1 MNHSASV
8 ALVTGAARRI
18 GAAIVKNLHQ
28 AGFKVFIHYHKS
40 ALEAQA
46 LAESLNRIR
55 KDSAFLISFDLQSP
69 DTAKTLIETVLEK
82 TGRLDVLVNNAS
94 LFVKDT
100 DEQWDALFQVNLRAP
115 WLLSQAAFPFLQK
128 QEGLIVNIADIHA
141 DKPLR
146 DYALYCQTKAALVM
160 QTKSLA
166 LEFSPKVR
174 VNAVSPGAIAWP
186 EGVNAL
192 PADRQQK
199 IIDKTLLKKHGEP
212 VYIARAVL
220 ALIENPYVTGQIWS
234 VDGGR
239 SIR

>member
-1 MNHSASV
+1 MNHPSSV

-18 GAAIVKNLHQ
+18 GAAIVQNLHQ

-40 ALEAQA
+40 VLEAQA

-55 KDSAFLISFDLQSP
+55 KDSAWLVSGDLQCP
-69 DTAKTLIETVLEK
+69 DTAKTLIETVLDK
-82 TGRLDVLVNNAS
+82 AGRLDVLVNNAS
-94 LFVKDT
+94 LFVKDA
-100 DEQWDALFQVNLRAP
+100 DKQWDALFQVNVRAP
-115 WLLSQAAFPFLQK
+115 WLLSQAAFPCLQK

-166 LEFSPKVR
+166 VEFSPKVR

-186 EGVNAL
+186 EGVNTL

-199 IIDKTLLKKHGEP
+199 IIEKTLLKKHGEP
-212 VYIARAVL
+212 VYIAKAVL
-220 ALIENPYVTGQIWS
+220 ALIENHYVTGQIWS